1 MVTIENLKNYISSQE
16 YQNLIEAVNLSFN
29 NLENDCLQILNIYS
43 SLMNKLQIEIDDF
56 ELITSNK
63 EHFFRYYEAFEL
75 HAECIEKESVQDDE
89 DDDIEECDPYKSI
102 LIPYMTEFIALSKS
116 KDLLIKH
123 HRKNDPKGYKLHLSK
138 LFQLFTSTGSTS

>member
-1 MVTIENLKNYISSQE
+1 MVTIENLKDYISAQE

-29 NLENDCLQILNIYS
+29 NLENDRLQILNIYS
-43 SLMNKLQIEIDDF
+43 SLMNKLQIEIADF

-63 EHFFRYYEAFEL
+63 EHFFRYYEAFKL
-75 HAECIEKESVQDDE
+75 YAESIEKKSVQDDE
-89 DDDIEECDPYKSI
+89 DDDIEECDDYKSI

>member
-1 MVTIENLKNYISSQE
+1 MVTIENLKDYISAQE

-29 NLENDCLQILNIYS
+29 NLENDRLQILNIYS

-75 HAECIEKESVQDDE
+75 HAECIEKESVQDDRRSFFSSL
-89 DDDIEECDPYKSI
+89 CFS
-102 LIPYMTEFIALSKS
+102 
-116 KDLLIKH
+116 
-123 HRKNDPKGYKLHLSK
+123 HRKLSLMSFWVCSHEGLADLHDGYPSGHHC
-138 LFQLFTSTGSTS
+138 F